1 MPQYGIPLSYLC
13 LAIMAA
19 THCSP
24 QTGIREPQDLIAEK
38 IRVLEEIWGKKR
50 NFIPGKLSADKECK
64 SRINNIFK
72 MSTLELKSI
81 AELQDLAFFIPDYQR
96 GYRWT
101 RQQVEDLLNDIL
113 EFSQKE
119 NAGIYCLQPL
129 VVVRKSSDEQLLD
142 KIRQADD
149 LSEVK
154 RLLNGQW
161 EVVDGQQRLTTI
173 RLILEV
179 LQHPRFY
186 DIKYATREKSAEFL
200 NKIARQDTTQE
211 NEDNIDYHHIS
222 QAVIVIREWMEKKNT
237 EKFLS
242 VLLKQ
247 VKFIWYET
255 QEENPK
261 EVFTRLNIGK
271 ISLTNAE
278 LVKALLLNKSNF
290 DSADDNKIRLWQQEI
305 SMKWDV
311 MEYALQSSEFWL
323 FLNKPNSERPTR
335 IDFIFDMICHS
346 DLLQCKNN
354 NEKEAADD
362 YKTFRY
368 FYHYLTVQ
376 KQQGIPMAQATH
388 TIWEKAQEIFQTLQE
403 WFDDKELYHYIGFL
417 ICMGKSVDEI
427 YSQWT
432 RYTAKSDFNKTY
444 LMPEIKNSLRGTDI
458 ENTYYEVNTDDK
470 QKHNGG
476 SKTNC
481 RPILLLHNL
490 QTVINQ
496 NNVLTGNKKYDD
508 GVFYKFPFHLY
519 KSEGWDVEHID
530 SNTEN
535 KLNNIQAQC
544 EWLLNAYFGLQDKAY
559 QELRKQIQDFFSQ
572 YTGKVYEQSDVP
584 DKQAK
589 RNKQFESLRNEIDA
603 INSSMRL
610 SQSEKNRIWNFTLLD
625 SSTNRSYG
633 NAIFPAKRRVII
645 GKDQGRKFASPT
657 TDEQGQIMDS
667 KPEKA
672 SSSFIP
678 PCTKYVFLKYYN
690 TVSFDPITW
699 NRDDAKA
706 YEDNIK
712 EVLKDFLS

>member
-1 MPQYGIPLSYLC
+1 
-13 LAIMAA
+13 
-19 THCSP
+19 
-24 QTGIREPQDLIAEK
+24 
-38 IRVLEEIWGKKR
+38 
-50 NFIPGKLSADKECK
+50 
-64 SRINNIFK
+64 

-142 KIRQADD
+142 KIHQAND

-305 SMKWDV
+305 SMEWDV

-376 KQQGIPMAQATH
+376 KQQGIPPSQAAH
-388 TIWEKAQEIFQTLQE
+388 TIWEKVKEIFQTLQE

-417 ICMGKSVDEI
+417 ICMGKRVDTI
-427 YSQWT
+427 YNQWT
-432 RYTAKSDFNKTY
+432 RHTVKSAFIEKY
-444 LMPEIKNSLRGTDI
+444 LIPEIKHCLRGTDI

-470 QKHNGG
+470 QKINGG

-496 NNVLTGNKKYDD
+496 NKALTDNNKYDD

-589 RNKQFESLRNEIDA
+589 RNKLFESLRNEIDA

-610 SQSEKNRIWNFTLLD
+610 SQIEKNRIWNFTLLD

>member
-1 MPQYGIPLSYLC
+1 
-13 LAIMAA
+13 
-19 THCSP
+19 
-24 QTGIREPQDLIAEK
+24 
-38 IRVLEEIWGKKR
+38 
-50 NFIPGKLSADKECK
+50 
-64 SRINNIFK
+64 

-81 AELQDLAFFIPDYQR
+81 SELQDLAFFIPDYQR

-173 RLILEV
+173 RLILEL
-179 LQHPRFY
+179 LQRPRFY
-186 DIKYATREKSAEFL
+186 DIEYATRKQSAKFL
-200 NKIARQDTTQE
+200 NEIAAPTNTE
-211 NEDNIDYHHIS
+211 EAKDNIDYHHIS
-222 QAVIVIREWMEKKNT
+222 QAVIVISEWLEKKNT

-255 QEENPK
+255 QKENPK
-261 EVFTRLNIGK
+261 EVFTRMNIGK

-290 DSADDNKIRLWQQEI
+290 DSVDDNKIRLWQQEI
-305 SMKWDV
+305 AMEWDV

-323 FLNKPNSERPTR
+323 FLNEPGYECPTR

-346 DLLQCKNN
+346 DLLLCKDDS
-354 NEKEAADD
+354 EKKATDD

-368 FYHYLTVQ
+368 FYHYLSTQ
-376 KQQGIPMAQATH
+376 KQNSIPPSQAAH
-388 TIWEKAQEIFQTLQE
+388 TIWEIVKEIFQTLQE

-417 ICMGKSVDEI
+417 ICMGKRVDTI

-432 RYTAKSDFNKTY
+432 RHTVKSAFIEKY
-444 LMPEIKNSLRGTDI
+444 LMPEIKHCLRGTDI

-470 QKHNGG
+470 HKINGG

-496 NNVLTGNKKYDD
+496 NKVLTENNKYDD

-544 EWLLNAYFGLQDKAY
+544 EWLLNAYFGLQEKAY

-610 SQSEKNRIWNFTLLD
+610 NQSEKNRIWNFTLLD

-645 GKDQGRKFASPT
+645 GKDQGRKFASPK

>member
-1 MPQYGIPLSYLC
+1 
-13 LAIMAA
+13 
-19 THCSP
+19 
-24 QTGIREPQDLIAEK
+24 
-38 IRVLEEIWGKKR
+38 
-50 NFIPGKLSADKECK
+50 
-64 SRINNIFK
+64 

-142 KIRQADD
+142 KIHQAND

-179 LQHPRFY
+179 LQHPHFY

-211 NEDNIDYHHIS
+211 NKDNIDYHHIS

-255 QEENPK
+255 QEETPK

-305 SMKWDV
+305 SMEWDV

-346 DLLQCKNN
+346 DLLQCKDN
-354 NEKEAADD
+354 NEKEAADN

-444 LMPEIKNSLRGTDI
+444 LMPEIKKSLRDTDI

-470 QKHNGG
+470 QNHNGG

-496 NNVLTGNKKYDD
+496 NNVLTGNKKYDN

-535 KLNNIQAQC
+535 KLNTIQAQR

-559 QELRKQIQDFFSQ
+559 QQPRERIQDFFRQ
-572 YTGKVYEQSDVP
+572 YTGKAYEQSDNP
-584 DKQAK
+584 DKQEE
-589 RNKQFESLRNEIDA
+589 RNTQFGELKNAIED
-603 INSSMRL
+603 INSSRRL
-610 SQSEKNRIWNFTLLD
+610 SQDEKNRIWNFTLLD

-633 NAIFPAKRRVII
+633 NAIFPAKRRAII
-645 GKDQGRKFASPT
+645 GKDQGKKVSTPQ
-657 TDEQGQIMDS
+657 TDEEGQIMDS
-667 KPEKA
+667 KPENA

-690 TVSFDPITW
+690 TVSFDPNTW
-699 NRDDAKA
+699 TKDDAKA

>member
-1 MPQYGIPLSYLC
+1 
-13 LAIMAA
+13 
-19 THCSP
+19 
-24 QTGIREPQDLIAEK
+24 
-38 IRVLEEIWGKKR
+38 
-50 NFIPGKLSADKECK
+50 
-64 SRINNIFK
+64 

-305 SMKWDV
+305 SMEWDV

-323 FLNKPNSERPTR
+323 FLNEPGYECPTR
-335 IDFIFDMICHS
+335 IDFIFNMICHS
-346 DLLQCKNN
+346 DLLLCKDDS
-354 NEKEAADD
+354 EKEATDD

-376 KQQGIPMAQATH
+376 KQNGIPPSQAAH
-388 TIWEKAQEIFQTLQE
+388 TIWEKVKEIFQTLQE
-403 WFDDKELYHYIGFL
+403 WFDDRELYHYIGFL
-417 ICMGKSVDEI
+417 ICMGKRVDTI

-432 RYTAKSDFNKTY
+432 RHTVKSAFIEKY
-444 LMPEIKNSLRGTDI
+444 LMPEIKQCLRGTDI
-458 ENTYYEVNTDDK
+458 ENTYYEINTDDK
-470 QKHNGG
+470 QKINGG

-496 NNVLTGNKKYDD
+496 NRVLTDNNKYDD

>member
-1 MPQYGIPLSYLC
+1 MG
-13 LAIMAA
+13 
-19 THCSP
+19 
-24 QTGIREPQDLIAEK
+24 
-38 IRVLEEIWGKKR
+38 VLEEIWEKKR
-50 NFIPGKLSADKECK
+50 NFIPGKQSTDKECE

-101 RQQVEDLLNDIL
+101 RQQVEDLLNDIF

-173 RLILEV
+173 RLILEL
-179 LQHPRFY
+179 LQLPRFY
-186 DIKYATREKSAEFL
+186 DIEYATRKESAKFL
-200 NKIARQDTTQE
+200 NEIADPTNTE
-211 NEDNIDYHHIS
+211 EAKDNIDYHHIS
-222 QAVIVIREWMEKKNT
+222 QAVIVIREWLEKKNT

-305 SMKWDV
+305 AMEWDV

-323 FLNKPNSERPTR
+323 FLNESGYECPTR

-346 DLLQCKNN
+346 DLLLCKDDS
-354 NEKEAADD
+354 EKEATDD

-368 FYHYLTVQ
+368 FYHYLSAQ
-376 KQQGIPMAQATH
+376 KQNGIPPSQATH
-388 TIWEKAQEIFQTLQE
+388 TIWEKVKETFQTLQE
-403 WFDDKELYHYIGFL
+403 WFDDKKLYHYIGFL
-417 ICMGKSVDEI
+417 ICMGKRVDTI
-427 YSQWT
+427 YNQWT
-432 RYTAKSDFNKTY
+432 RHTVKSAFIEKY
-444 LMPEIKNSLRGTDI
+444 LMPEIKHCLRGTDI

-470 QKHNGG
+470 QKINGG

-496 NNVLTGNKKYDD
+496 NKALTDNNKYDD

-584 DKQAK
+584 DKQEK

>member
-1 MPQYGIPLSYLC
+1 
-13 LAIMAA
+13 
-19 THCSP
+19 
-24 QTGIREPQDLIAEK
+24 
-38 IRVLEEIWGKKR
+38 
-50 NFIPGKLSADKECK
+50 
-64 SRINNIFK
+64 

-101 RQQVEDLLNDIL
+101 RQQVEDLLNDIF

-129 VVVRKSSDEQLLD
+129 VVVRKSSDEQLLE

-173 RLILEV
+173 RLILEL
-179 LQHPRFY
+179 LQLPRFY
-186 DIKYATREKSAEFL
+186 DIEYATRKESAKFL
-200 NKIARQDTTQE
+200 NEIADPSNTE
-211 NEDNIDYHHIS
+211 EAKDNIDYHHIS
-222 QAVIVIREWMEKKNT
+222 QAVIVIREWLEKKNT

-305 SMKWDV
+305 AMEWDV

-323 FLNKPNSERPTR
+323 FLNEPGYECPTR

-346 DLLQCKNN
+346 DLLLCKDDS
-354 NEKEAADD
+354 EKEATDD

-368 FYHYLTVQ
+368 FYHYLSAQ
-376 KQQGIPMAQATH
+376 KQNGIPPSQAAH
-388 TIWEKAQEIFQTLQE
+388 TIWEKVKETFQTLQE
-403 WFDDKELYHYIGFL
+403 WFDDKKLYHYIGFL
-417 ICMGKSVDEI
+417 ICMGKRVDTI
-427 YSQWT
+427 YNQWT
-432 RYTAKSDFNKTY
+432 RHTVKSAFIEKY
-444 LMPEIKNSLRGTDI
+444 LIPEIKHCLRGTDI

-470 QKHNGG
+470 QKINGG

-496 NNVLTGNKKYDD
+496 NRVLTDNNKYDD

-572 YTGKVYEQSDVP
+572 YTGKVYEQSNVP

-589 RNKQFESLRNEIDA
+589 RNKLFESLRNEIDA

>member
-1 MPQYGIPLSYLC
+1 M
-13 LAIMAA
+13 
-19 THCSP
+19 
-24 QTGIREPQDLIAEK
+24 
-38 IRVLEEIWGKKR
+38 
-50 NFIPGKLSADKECK
+50 N
-64 SRINNIFK
+64 
-72 MSTLELKSI
+72 TLELKSI

-101 RQQVEDLLNDIL
+101 RQQVEDLLNDIF

-129 VVVRKSSDEQLLD
+129 VVVRKSSDEQLLE

-173 RLILEV
+173 RLILEL
-179 LQHPRFY
+179 LQLPRFY
-186 DIKYATREKSAEFL
+186 DIEYATRKESAKFL
-200 NKIARQDTTQE
+200 NEIADPSNTE
-211 NEDNIDYHHIS
+211 EAKDNIDYHHIS
-222 QAVIVIREWMEKKNT
+222 QAVIVIREWLEKKNT

-535 KLNNIQAQC
+535 KLNTIQAQR

-559 QELRKQIQDFFSQ
+559 QQLRERIQDFFRQ
-572 YTGKVYEQSDVP
+572 YTGKAYEQSDNP
-584 DKQAK
+584 DKQEE
-589 RNKQFESLRNEIDA
+589 RNTQFGELKNAIED
-603 INSSMRL
+603 INSSRRL
-610 SQSEKNRIWNFTLLD
+610 SQDEKNRIWNFTLLD

-633 NAIFPAKRRVII
+633 NAIFPAKRRAII
-645 GKDQGRKFASPT
+645 GKDQSKKVGTPQ
-657 TDEQGQIMDS
+657 TDEEGQIMDS
-667 KPEKA
+667 KPENA

-690 TVSFDPITW
+690 TVSFDPNTW
-699 NRDDAKA
+699 TKDDAKA

>member
-1 MPQYGIPLSYLC
+1 
-13 LAIMAA
+13 
-19 THCSP
+19 
-24 QTGIREPQDLIAEK
+24 
-38 IRVLEEIWGKKR
+38 
-50 NFIPGKLSADKECK
+50 
-64 SRINNIFK
+64 

-142 KIRQADD
+142 KIHQADD

-305 SMKWDV
+305 AMEWDV

-323 FLNKPNSERPTR
+323 FLNEPGYECPTR

-346 DLLQCKNN
+346 DLLLCKDDS
-354 NEKEAADD
+354 EKEATDD

-368 FYHYLTVQ
+368 FYHYLSAQ
-376 KQQGIPMAQATH
+376 KQNGIPPSQAAH
-388 TIWEKAQEIFQTLQE
+388 TIWEKVKEIFQTLQE

-417 ICMGKSVDEI
+417 ICMGKRVDTI
-427 YSQWT
+427 YNQWT
-432 RYTAKSDFNKTY
+432 RHTVKSAFIEKY
-444 LMPEIKNSLRGTDI
+444 LIPEIKHCLRGTDI

-470 QKHNGG
+470 QKINGG

-496 NNVLTGNKKYDD
+496 NKALTDNNKYDD

-589 RNKQFESLRNEIDA
+589 RNKLFESLRNEIDA

-610 SQSEKNRIWNFTLLD
+610 SQIEKNRIWNFTLLD

>member
-1 MPQYGIPLSYLC
+1 MG
-13 LAIMAA
+13 
-19 THCSP
+19 
-24 QTGIREPQDLIAEK
+24 
-38 IRVLEEIWGKKR
+38 VLEEIWEKKR
-50 NFIPGKLSADKECK
+50 NFIPGKQSTDKECE

-173 RLILEV
+173 RLILEL
-179 LQHPRFY
+179 LQLPRFY
-186 DIKYATREKSAEFL
+186 DIEYATRKESAKFL
-200 NKIARQDTTQE
+200 NEIADPSNTE
-211 NEDNIDYHHIS
+211 EAKDNIDYHHIS
-222 QAVIVIREWMEKKNT
+222 QAVIVIREWLEKKNT

-305 SMKWDV
+305 AMEWDV

-323 FLNKPNSERPTR
+323 FLNEPGYECPTR
-335 IDFIFDMICHS
+335 IDFIFNMICHS
-346 DLLQCKNN
+346 DLLLCKDDS
-354 NEKEAADD
+354 EKEATDD

-376 KQQGIPMAQATH
+376 KQNGIPPSQAAH
-388 TIWEKAQEIFQTLQE
+388 TIWEKVKEIFQTLQE
-403 WFDDKELYHYIGFL
+403 WFDDRELYHYIGFL
-417 ICMGKSVDEI
+417 ICMGKRVDTI

-432 RYTAKSDFNKTY
+432 RHTVKSAFIEKY
-444 LMPEIKNSLRGTDI
+444 LMPEIKQCLRGTDI
-458 ENTYYEVNTDDK
+458 ENTYYEINTDDK
-470 QKHNGG
+470 QKINGG

-496 NNVLTGNKKYDD
+496 NRVLTDNNKYDD

>member
-1 MPQYGIPLSYLC
+1 
-13 LAIMAA
+13 
-19 THCSP
+19 
-24 QTGIREPQDLIAEK
+24 
-38 IRVLEEIWGKKR
+38 
-50 NFIPGKLSADKECK
+50 
-64 SRINNIFK
+64 
-72 MSTLELKSI
+72 MSTLELRSI

-101 RQQVEDLLNDIL
+101 RQQVEDLLNDIF

-129 VVVRKSSDEQLLD
+129 VVIRKSSDEQLLD
-142 KIRQADD
+142 KIRKADD

-154 RLLNGQW
+154 RLLNGLW

-179 LQHPRFY
+179 LQHPHFY
-186 DIKYATREKSAEFL
+186 DIKYTTREKSAEFL
-200 NKIARQDTTQE
+200 NKIATTQE
-211 NEDNIDYHHIS
+211 NEDNIDYHHIC
-222 QAVIVIREWMEKKNT
+222 QAVIVIREWLEKKNT

-290 DSADDNKIRLWQQEI
+290 DSVDDNKVRLWQQEI
-305 SMKWDV
+305 AMEWDA
-311 MEYALQSSEFWL
+311 MEYALQSNEFWL
-323 FLNKPNSERPTR
+323 FLNDHGYERPTR

-346 DLLQCKNN
+346 NLLLCKDDS
-354 NEKEAADD
+354 EKEATDD

-368 FYHYLTVQ
+368 FYHYLSAQ
-376 KQQGIPMAQATH
+376 KQNGIPPSQAAH
-388 TIWEKAQEIFQTLQE
+388 TIWEKVKEIFQTLQE

-417 ICMGKSVDEI
+417 ICMGTHVDTI
-427 YSQWT
+427 YNQWT
-432 RYTAKSDFNKTY
+432 QHTVKSAFIEKY
-444 LMPEIKNSLRGTDI
+444 LMPEIKNCLRGTDI

-470 QKHNGG
+470 QKKNGG
-476 SKTNC
+476 NKTNC

-496 NNVLTGNKKYDD
+496 NKVLTDNKKYDD
-508 GVFYKFPFHLY
+508 SVFYKFPFHLY

-535 KLNNIQAQC
+535 KLNNIQAQR

-589 RNKQFESLRNEIDA
+589 RDKQFESLRNEIDA
-603 INSSMRL
+603 INCSMRL
-610 SQSEKNRIWNFTLLD
+610 SQIEKNRIWNFTLLD

-633 NAIFPAKRRVII
+633 NAIFPAKRRAII

>member
-1 MPQYGIPLSYLC
+1 MG
-13 LAIMAA
+13 
-19 THCSP
+19 
-24 QTGIREPQDLIAEK
+24 
-38 IRVLEEIWGKKR
+38 VLEEIWEKKR
-50 NFIPGKLSADKECK
+50 NFIPGKQSTDKECE

-173 RLILEV
+173 RLILEL
-179 LQHPRFY
+179 LQLPRFY
-186 DIKYATREKSAEFL
+186 DIEYATRKESAKFL
-200 NKIARQDTTQE
+200 NEIADPSNTE
-211 NEDNIDYHHIS
+211 EAKDNIDYHHIS
-222 QAVIVIREWMEKKNT
+222 QAVIVIREWLEKKNT

-305 SMKWDV
+305 AMEWDV

-323 FLNKPNSERPTR
+323 FLNEPGYECPTR

-346 DLLQCKNN
+346 DLLLCKDDS
-354 NEKEAADD
+354 EKEATDD

-368 FYHYLTVQ
+368 FYHYLSAQ
-376 KQQGIPMAQATH
+376 KQNGIPPSQAAH
-388 TIWEKAQEIFQTLQE
+388 TIWEKVKEIFQTLQE

-417 ICMGKSVDEI
+417 ICMGKRVDTI
-427 YSQWT
+427 YNQWT
-432 RYTAKSDFNKTY
+432 RHTVKSVFIEKY
-444 LMPEIKNSLRGTDI
+444 LMPEIKHCLRGTDI

-470 QKHNGG
+470 QKINGG

-490 QTVINQ
+490 QTVIYQ
-496 NNVLTGNKKYDD
+496 NKALTDNNKYDD

-645 GKDQGRKFASPT
+645 GKDQGRKFASPK

-667 KPEKA
+667 RLEKA
-672 SSSFIP
+672 PSSFIP

>member
-1 MPQYGIPLSYLC
+1 
-13 LAIMAA
+13 
-19 THCSP
+19 
-24 QTGIREPQDLIAEK
+24 
-38 IRVLEEIWGKKR
+38 
-50 NFIPGKLSADKECK
+50 
-64 SRINNIFK
+64 

-305 SMKWDV
+305 SMEWDV

-346 DLLQCKNN
+346 DLLQCKDN

-388 TIWEKAQEIFQTLQE
+388 TIWEKTQEIFQTLQE

-535 KLNNIQAQC
+535 KLNTIQAQR

-559 QELRKQIQDFFSQ
+559 QQLRERIQDFFRQ
-572 YTGKVYEQSDVP
+572 YTGKAYEQSDNP
-584 DKQAK
+584 DKQEE
-589 RNKQFESLRNEIDA
+589 RNTQFGELKNAIED
-603 INSSMRL
+603 INSSRRL
-610 SQSEKNRIWNFTLLD
+610 SQDEKNRIWNFTLLD

-633 NAIFPAKRRVII
+633 NAIFPAKRRAII
-645 GKDQGRKFASPT
+645 GKDQGKKVSTPQ
-657 TDEQGQIMDS
+657 TDEEGEIMDS
-667 KPEKA
+667 KPENA

-690 TVSFDPITW
+690 TVSFDPNTW
-699 NRDDAKA
+699 TKDDAKA

>member
-1 MPQYGIPLSYLC
+1 MG
-13 LAIMAA
+13 
-19 THCSP
+19 
-24 QTGIREPQDLIAEK
+24 
-38 IRVLEEIWGKKR
+38 VLEEIWEKKR
-50 NFIPGKLSADKECK
+50 NFIPGKQSTDKECE

-173 RLILEV
+173 RLILEL
-179 LQHPRFY
+179 LQLPRFY
-186 DIKYATREKSAEFL
+186 DIEYATHKESAKFL
-200 NKIARQDTTQE
+200 NEIADPTNTE
-211 NEDNIDYHHIS
+211 EAKDNIDYHHIS
-222 QAVIVIREWMEKKNT
+222 QAVIVIREWLEKKNT

-305 SMKWDV
+305 AMEWDV

-323 FLNKPNSERPTR
+323 FLNEPGYDCPTR

-346 DLLQCKNN
+346 DLLLCKDDS
-354 NEKEAADD
+354 EKEATDD

-368 FYHYLTVQ
+368 FYHYLSAQ
-376 KQQGIPMAQATH
+376 KQNGIPPSQAAH
-388 TIWEKAQEIFQTLQE
+388 TIWEKVKEIFQTLQE

-417 ICMGKSVDEI
+417 ICMGKRVDTI
-427 YSQWT
+427 YNQWT
-432 RYTAKSDFNKTY
+432 RHTVKSAFIEKY
-444 LMPEIKNSLRGTDI
+444 LMPEIKHCLRGTDI

-470 QKHNGG
+470 QKINGG

-496 NNVLTGNKKYDD
+496 NRVLTDNNKYDD

>member
-1 MPQYGIPLSYLC
+1 
-13 LAIMAA
+13 
-19 THCSP
+19 
-24 QTGIREPQDLIAEK
+24 
-38 IRVLEEIWGKKR
+38 
-50 NFIPGKLSADKECK
+50 
-64 SRINNIFK
+64 

-101 RQQVEDLLNDIL
+101 QQQVEDLLNDIL

-142 KIRQADD
+142 KIHQAND

-179 LQHPRFY
+179 LQHPHFY

-305 SMKWDV
+305 SMEWDV

-346 DLLQCKNN
+346 DLLQCKDN

-444 LMPEIKNSLRGTDI
+444 LMSEIKNSLRGTDI

-535 KLNNIQAQC
+535 KLNTIQAQR

-559 QELRKQIQDFFSQ
+559 QQLRERIQDFFRQ
-572 YTGKVYEQSDVP
+572 YTGKAYEQSDNP
-584 DKQAK
+584 DKQEE
-589 RNKQFESLRNEIDA
+589 RNTQFGELKNAIED
-603 INSSMRL
+603 INSSRRL
-610 SQSEKNRIWNFTLLD
+610 SQDEKNRIWNFTLLD

-633 NAIFPAKRRVII
+633 NAIFPAKRRAII
-645 GKDQGRKFASPT
+645 GKDQSKKVSTPQ
-657 TDEQGQIMDS
+657 TDEEGQIMDS
-667 KPEKA
+667 KPENA

-690 TVSFDPITW
+690 TVSFDPNTW
-699 NRDDAKA
+699 TKDDAKA

>member
-1 MPQYGIPLSYLC
+1 
-13 LAIMAA
+13 
-19 THCSP
+19 
-24 QTGIREPQDLIAEK
+24 
-38 IRVLEEIWGKKR
+38 
-50 NFIPGKLSADKECK
+50 
-64 SRINNIFK
+64 

-119 NAGIYCLQPL
+119 NADIYCLQPL

-305 SMKWDV
+305 SMEWDV

-323 FLNKPNSERPTR
+323 
-335 IDFIFDMICHS
+335 
-346 DLLQCKNN
+346 
-354 NEKEAADD
+354 
-362 YKTFRY
+362 
-368 FYHYLTVQ
+368 
-376 KQQGIPMAQATH
+376 
-388 TIWEKAQEIFQTLQE
+388 
-403 WFDDKELYHYIGFL
+403 
-417 ICMGKSVDEI
+417 
-427 YSQWT
+427 
-432 RYTAKSDFNKTY
+432 
-444 LMPEIKNSLRGTDI
+444 
-458 ENTYYEVNTDDK
+458 
-470 QKHNGG
+470 
-476 SKTNC
+476 
-481 RPILLLHNL
+481 
-490 QTVINQ
+490 
-496 NNVLTGNKKYDD
+496 
-508 GVFYKFPFHLY
+508 
-519 KSEGWDVEHID
+519 
-530 SNTEN
+530 
-535 KLNNIQAQC
+535 
-544 EWLLNAYFGLQDKAY
+544 
-559 QELRKQIQDFFSQ
+559 
-572 YTGKVYEQSDVP
+572 
-584 DKQAK
+584 
-589 RNKQFESLRNEIDA
+589 
-603 INSSMRL
+603 
-610 SQSEKNRIWNFTLLD
+610 
-625 SSTNRSYG
+625 SST
-633 NAIFPAKRRVII
+633 
-645 GKDQGRKFASPT
+645 SPIANGLHALT
-657 TDEQGQIMDS
+657 
-667 KPEKA
+667 
-672 SSSFIP
+672 SSS
-678 PCTKYVFLKYYN
+678 T
-690 TVSFDPITW
+690 
-699 NRDDAKA
+699 
-706 YEDNIK
+706 
-712 EVLKDFLS
+712 

>member
-1 MPQYGIPLSYLC
+1 
-13 LAIMAA
+13 
-19 THCSP
+19 
-24 QTGIREPQDLIAEK
+24 
-38 IRVLEEIWGKKR
+38 
-50 NFIPGKLSADKECK
+50 
-64 SRINNIFK
+64 

-101 RQQVEDLLNDIL
+101 QQQVEDLLNDIL

-142 KIRQADD
+142 KIHQAND

-179 LQHPRFY
+179 LQHPHFY

-305 SMKWDV
+305 SMEWDV

-346 DLLQCKNN
+346 DLLQCKDN

-444 LMPEIKNSLRGTDI
+444 LMSEIKNSLRGTDI

-535 KLNNIQAQC
+535 KLNTIQAQR

-559 QELRKQIQDFFSQ
+559 QQLRERIQDFFRQ
-572 YTGKVYEQSDVP
+572 YTGKAYEQSDNP
-584 DKQAK
+584 DKQEE
-589 RNKQFESLRNEIDA
+589 RNTQFGELKNAIED
-603 INSSMRL
+603 INSSRRL
-610 SQSEKNRIWNFTLLD
+610 SQDEKNRIWNFTLLD

-633 NAIFPAKRRVII
+633 NAIFPAKRRAII
-645 GKDQGRKFASPT
+645 GKDQSKKVGTPQ
-657 TDEQGQIMDS
+657 TDEEGQIMDS
-667 KPEKA
+667 KPENA

-690 TVSFDPITW
+690 TVSFDPNTW
-699 NRDDAKA
+699 TKDDAKA

>member
-1 MPQYGIPLSYLC
+1 MG
-13 LAIMAA
+13 
-19 THCSP
+19 
-24 QTGIREPQDLIAEK
+24 
-38 IRVLEEIWGKKR
+38 VLEEIWEKKR
-50 NFIPGKLSADKECK
+50 NFIPGKQSTDKECE

-173 RLILEV
+173 RLILEL
-179 LQHPRFY
+179 LQLPRFY
-186 DIKYATREKSAEFL
+186 DIEYATHKESAKFL
-200 NKIARQDTTQE
+200 NEIADPTNTE
-211 NEDNIDYHHIS
+211 EAKDNIDYHHIS
-222 QAVIVIREWMEKKNT
+222 QAVIVIREWLEKKNT

-305 SMKWDV
+305 AMEWDV

-323 FLNKPNSERPTR
+323 FLNEPGYECPTR

-346 DLLQCKNN
+346 DLLLCKDDS
-354 NEKEAADD
+354 EKEATDD

-368 FYHYLTVQ
+368 FYHYLSAQ
-376 KQQGIPMAQATH
+376 KQNGIPPSQAAH
-388 TIWEKAQEIFQTLQE
+388 TIWEKVKEIFQTLQE
-403 WFDDKELYHYIGFL
+403 WFDDNKLYHYIGFL
-417 ICMGKSVDEI
+417 ICMGKRVDTI
-427 YSQWT
+427 YNQWT
-432 RYTAKSDFNKTY
+432 RHTVKSAFIEKY
-444 LMPEIKNSLRGTDI
+444 LMPEIKHCLRGTDI

-470 QKHNGG
+470 QKINGG

-496 NNVLTGNKKYDD
+496 NRVLTDNNKYDD